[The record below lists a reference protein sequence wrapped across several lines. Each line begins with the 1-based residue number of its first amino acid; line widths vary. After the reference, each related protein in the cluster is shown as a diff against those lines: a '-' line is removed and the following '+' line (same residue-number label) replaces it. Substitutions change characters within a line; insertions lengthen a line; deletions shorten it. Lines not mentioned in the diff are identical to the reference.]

1 VSEVVVTLML
11 NYIGIQLASFMVDTA
26 SGPLAEHGAS
36 YAQSPLISASARL
49 PILIPGTS
57 LHAGLLLSVALAAL
71 LQLLVSR
78 TPFGF
83 RLRMFGASPPAARY
97 SGISTSRQIM
107 SVMLLG
113 GGLAGLA
120 GASEILGLRY
130 RLFDNFSP
138 GYGYDAIA
146 VALVAGSSPLG
157 AVPAAAFFGALR
169 AGANRMQQ
177 AVGIE
182 VSVVLVIQ
190 ALTVLFVVARPAV
203 DRVRRGSRREYRD
216 REAASRVV

>member
-1 VSEVVVTLML
+1 ML
-11 NYIGIQLASFMVDTA
+11 NYVGIQLASFMVDTT

-36 YAQSPLISASARL
+36 YAQSPLITASARL

-57 LHAGLLLSVALAAL
+57 LHAGLLLAVALAVAL
-71 LQLLVSR
+71 QIVVSR

-83 RLRMFGASPPAARY
+83 RLRLFGASPSTARY
-97 SGISTSRQIM
+97 AGVSTSRQIV

-146 VALVAGSSPLG
+146 VALVAGCSPLG

-182 VSVVLVIQ
+182 ASLVLVIQ
-190 ALTVLFVVARPAV
+190 ALAVLFLLARPTIRWGSAGRYEQRGAPA
-203 DRVRRGSRREYRD
+203 RV
-216 REAASRVV
+216 A